1 MHVGISMDGNTPD
14 EKDRLNMS
22 ARWVEISFFNSFKIL
37 VGRLFGPVELSLF
50 SEDIIKFTSCASVG
64 VINNDSSLGWWR
76 KCWNR
81 LFENLI
87 LPLVFYA
94 IELK

>member
-1 MHVGISMDGNTPD
+1 MDGNTPD

-37 VGRLFGPVELSLF
+37 VGRLFGPVDLSLF
-50 SEDIIKFTSCASVG
+50 SEDIKFTSCTSVG
-64 VINNDSSLGWWR
+64 VMNNDSALRWWR
-76 KCWNR
+76 KSWNG
-81 LFENLI
+81 LFENLV
-87 LPLVFYA
+87 LALVFPA